1 MKTEQRFKR
10 RTSVDKI
17 LDLYKMFLD
26 PLKVKTRLSRKSD
39 NSSETVAEH
48 SWSAAILVLVLAPEL
63 GWDGHTTLAVLK
75 RVLCHDLVEAFSGD
89 FSVKVQED
97 YPKIKALKAL
107 VEKETQDMIPNIYIK
122 SYTELAE
129 SEDDGHYDKVKL
141 VDKLDWVLQNIAV
154 SDRLDTPISHALTPE
169 LMRAVEEL
177 IDDTELEASG
187 IVLMLHKLQRRE
199 RLV

>member
-1 MKTEQRFKR
+1 
-10 RTSVDKI
+10 
-17 LDLYKMFLD
+17 
-26 PLKVKTRLSRKSD
+26 
-39 NSSETVAEH
+39 
-48 SWSAAILVLVLAPEL
+48 
-63 GWDGHTTLAVLK
+63 
-75 RVLCHDLVEAFSGD
+75 
-89 FSVKVQED
+89 
-97 YPKIKALKAL
+97 
-107 VEKETQDMIPNIYIK
+107 MIPNIYIK